1 MKNFGLYVSV
11 FTYLYI
17 FILLTLFLVDAQFA
31 KNNFIFVSMSWYLIL
46 LLIYPIFRKFQKILM
61 TA

>member
-1 MKNFGLYVSV
+1 MKNFGLYVYV

-31 KNNFIFVSMSWYLIL
+31 KNNFIFVSISWYLIL